1 MTDKQ
6 LKSLSK
12 TQLFSLLH
20 KQELEIERLGAE
32 NVKLSDRALSLE
44 QAGSLAEASIIVSGI
59 IEAAQSAADIYL
71 DSMQTVEADR
81 LETISKLE
89 EEAKARAIRTAE
101 IKNAEA
107 KARLDRLVKDL
118 LQVFNHQLDTFAT
131 LKDELTELIKRND
144 LNYLLSANNR
154 TDEQ

>member
-6 LKSLSK
+6 LRSLSK
-12 TQLFSLLH
+12 TQLYSLLH